1 MLAIGDRDYRTD
13 ASRRAVLQTHTRRA
27 KTDAYR
33 LDFKLLMWDANEIGN
48 YVLDRTA
55 MLSVLDRQADERQI
69 GTAWKR
75 QRSAFVAELDR
86 LLDAQREHVR
96 QSVATGIQQEDRRL
110 ALSTALDR
118 ADQFLATRWK
128 QPERWCNAKAVLG
141 ELRAWLQSR
150 EIALRIAERDIIRD
164 MSAVPDDV
172 RKTLRA
178 LQALARARGG
188 NRAGGN

>member
-1 MLAIGDRDYRTD
+1 M
-13 ASRRAVLQTHTRRA
+13 
-27 KTDAYR
+27 
-33 LDFKLLMWDANEIGN
+33 
-48 YVLDRTA
+48 
-55 MLSVLDRQADERQI
+55 
-69 GTAWKR
+69 
-75 QRSAFVAELDR
+75 
-86 LLDAQREHVR
+86 
-96 QSVATGIQQEDRRL
+96 ATGIQQEDRRL